1 MTFLTGV
8 SASDMVAALE
18 QAGLRPTRPRNAL
31 IEQIAEWSTVGKDF
45 TSEELWHATQDR
57 APWIGRATA
66 FRTVELLTA
75 LGFLDRVTFA
85 DGGERYHL
93 VHPGTHH
100 HHLTCAECHRVVSI
114 DACLPEELLA
124 ERRTPVRICYLWPSS
139 RALWA
144 LSQLPGAPCGNQS
157 AGRNDLVPQRTY
169 TEHEGSC
176 HQGQGRANSTAGICE
191 ERQ

>member
-1 MTFLTGV
+1 MTFSSGV

-18 QAGLRPTRPRNAL
+18 HAGLRPTRPRNAL
-31 IEQIAEWSTVGKDF
+31 IEQIAEWATVGKDF

-100 HHLTCAECHRVVSI
+100 HHLTCAQCHCVVSL
-114 DACLPEELLA
+114 DACLPEELL
-124 ERRTPVRICYLWPSS
+124 EKV
-139 RALWA
+139 
-144 LSQLPGAPCGNQS
+144 
-157 AGRNDLVPQRTY
+157 
-169 TEHEGSC
+169 
-176 HQGQGRANSTAGICE
+176 
-191 ERQ
+191 ERQSGFAISGHRLELFGRCPSCQAQDAGAES